1 MESAPSS
8 AWTNGAA
15 DTSPRPTTDPP
26 GYINTNKHPAFGV
39 AGSCWIP
46 ILLPGDAAERSL
58 SKQSSPGL
66 SIFSRNMFVTKT
78 NCSINRNGN
87 RKAEQ
92 AGGGGSCAP
101 IHAVDFLSSREIR
114 YHGPCRIVIM
124 LMAIC
129 CVGN

>member
-15 DTSPRPTTDPP
+15 ETSPRPTTDPP
-26 GYINTNKHPAFGV
+26 GYINTNKHRAFGV

-92 AGGGGSCAP
+92 AGRQEEEEAALRSMPSTSCP
-101 IHAVDFLSSREIR
+101 PGKSDTTDHVES
-114 YHGPCRIVIM
+114 
-124 LMAIC
+124 
-129 CVGN
+129 